1 MSKTIL
7 ITETRLETVNYFY
20 EFEGTIDQAKEWFK
34 DNGHYDEGGI
44 ETETTGSEILEV
56 YYEEWQE

>member
-20 EFEGTIDQAKEWFK
+20 EFEGTIDQAKEWFQ
-34 DNGHYDEGGI
+34 DNGNYSFIDSDLVHSDVESVEYKEH
-44 ETETTGSEILEV
+44 S
-56 YYEEWQE
+56 Q

>member
-20 EFEGTIDQAKEWFK
+20 EFEGTIDQAKEWFQ
-34 DNGHYDEGGI
+34 DNGNYSFIDNDVVH
-44 ETETTGSEILEV
+44 SEIDSVE
-56 YYEEWQE
+56 YKEYSQ

>member
-20 EFEGTIDQAKEWFK
+20 EFEGTIDQAKEWFGE
-34 DNGHYDEGGI
+34 NGHYDETSI
-44 ETETTGSEILEV
+44 DCDAKSSDIVAVE
-56 YYEEWQE
+56 YEEVQL

>member
-20 EFEGTIDQAKEWFK
+20 EFEGTIDQAKEWFQ
-34 DNGHYDEGGI
+34 DNGNYSFIDSDLVHSDVESVEYKEY
-44 ETETTGSEILEV
+44 S
-56 YYEEWQE
+56 Q